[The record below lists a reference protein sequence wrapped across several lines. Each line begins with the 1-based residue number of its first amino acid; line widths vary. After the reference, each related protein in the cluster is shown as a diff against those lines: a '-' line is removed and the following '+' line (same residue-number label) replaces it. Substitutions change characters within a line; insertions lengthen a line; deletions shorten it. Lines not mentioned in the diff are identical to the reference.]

1 VLDEL
6 GELVSVVT
14 DRDVCMGAFLQ
25 GVSLPQARVEGVM
38 SRRLVTCSPDA
49 DVSHIAAKLRREQL
63 RRLPVLGHDGHL
75 VGVVTLSDVV
85 RGLERELEQAERLV
99 RSTYPGR
106 DDAEAAADAVEKA
119 RAIYQSCSRAL
130 EATGTMAKIADPRA
144 ESGELFEVGGML
156 EPSELSYY
164 RNHDGD
170 DVWIYE

>member
-1 VLDEL
+1 
-6 GELVSVVT
+6 
-14 DRDVCMGAFLQ
+14 
-25 GVSLPQARVEGVM
+25 M

-75 VGVVTLSDVV
+75 MGVVTLSDVV
-85 RGLERELEQAERLV
+85 RGLEREIEQAERLV
-99 RSTYPGR
+99 RSAYPGR
-106 DDAEAAADAVEKA
+106 DEARQSSDAVDAEAAADAVEKA
-119 RAIYQSCSRAL
+119 RAVYQSCSRAL
-130 EATGTMAKIADPRA
+130 EATGTMAKISDPRA

-156 EPSELSYY
+156 EPSELAYY